1 MSSTHKDQ
9 PLTEKKLPTLM
20 ELIDRY
26 VPRHTREE
34 VVEMSIRYEERI
46 TALLRTIH
54 DYHQRCHALQVHLA
68 ELEEEYAKK
77 TMIPA
82 SYGKLSSQAE
92 FLPHQWANRF
102 TVYWRPDPMT
112 ASITVAQEPIRK
124 DEYPRLF
131 EATMKEFERG
141 VVHRL
146 TEQLR
151 GEYAK
156 LYEASR
162 PK

>member
-1 MSSTHKDQ
+1 
-9 PLTEKKLPTLM
+9 M

-54 DYHQRCHALQVHLA
+54 SYHERCQSLQEHLH
-68 ELEEEYAKK
+68 ELEEEYAKR
-77 TMIPA
+77 TMVNVPA
-82 SYGKLSSQAE
+82 GLVTTEAGKDLYQMATYFRLDWRLDPRRAVITMRDEPFDRVE
-92 FLPHQWANRF
+92 F
-102 TVYWRPDPMT
+102 
-112 ASITVAQEPIRK
+112 
-124 DEYPRLF
+124 PRLF
-131 EATMKEFERG
+131 EAAMKQFEKQVLRE
-141 VVHRL
+141 L
-146 TEQLR
+146 TDQLK

-162 PK
+162 PR

>member
-1 MSSTHKDQ
+1 MA
-9 PLTEKKLPTLM
+9 EKKLPTLM

-54 DYHQRCHALQVHLA
+54 DYSERCHALQVHLY
-68 ELEEEYAKK
+68 ELEEEYAKR
-77 TMIPA
+77 TMVNVSTGRVTA
-82 SYGKLSSQAE
+82 DAGRDLYRMTDFYRLS
-92 FLPHQWANRF
+92 WN
-102 TVYWRPDPMT
+102 PDPRRAVVT
-112 ASITVAQEPIRK
+112 LANAPFRK
-124 DEYPRLF
+124 EEFPRLF
-131 EATMKEFERG
+131 EAAMKTFEKQVLRE
-141 VVHRL
+141 L
-146 TEQLR
+146 TDQLR
-151 GEYAK
+151 GEYGK